1 MAKARAGGVAVVM
14 GAEELG
20 VVMPGD
26 LREQLRESTGRVV
39 RAKAVQSGEG
49 GENAPW
55 LEGLE
60 GMEDLEGPDWLGDV
74 EVLVTG
80 WGCPPL
86 TKAVLDRAPRLR
98 AVVHAAGSVKW
109 LVTEEVWERG
119 IVVSSA
125 AGVNAGPVADFT
137 LALITLAAKDALPMA
152 AAYANGRWP
161 AFTERRGADGRTVG
175 VIGASR
181 IGRGVMAGLRTSAA
195 GYRVLLYDPYVT
207 AEDAELLGAEYV
219 SCLADLCRA
228 SDIVTV
234 HAPETPETRRLLDEQ
249 HLALIP
255 DGGTVINTAR
265 GSIVDTG
272 ALERECASGR
282 LSAWLDVTDP
292 EPLQKERPLLSLPN
306 VMVTPHIAGAQ
317 GSEGRRL
324 GVWAVEEVKRWMR
337 GERLL
342 GEVRREELGRLA

>member
-1 MAKARAGGVAVVM
+1 MTEARAGGVAVVM

-20 VVMPGD
+20 VVMTSD
-26 LREQLRESTGRVV
+26 LRERLRELTGR
-39 RAKAVQSGEG
+39 AVSV
-49 GENAPW
+49 NVTP
-55 LEGLE
+55 EGLE
-60 GMEDLEGPDWLGDV
+60 DV

-98 AVVHAAGSVKW
+98 AVVHAAGSIKW
-109 LVTEEVWERG
+109 LVTEEVWARG

-125 AGVNAGPVADFT
+125 AEANAGPVADFT
-137 LALITLAAKDALPMA
+137 LAVIALAAKDALPMA
-152 AAYANGRWP
+152 AAYADGRWP
-161 AFTERRGADGRTVG
+161 AFAERRGADGRTVG

-181 IGRGVMAGLRTSAA
+181 IGRRVMAGLRASAA
-195 GYRVLLYDPYVT
+195 EYRVLLYDPYVG
-207 AEDAELLGAEYV
+207 AEETERLGAMGGERV
-219 SCLADLCRA
+219 ERLADLCRA
-228 SDIVTV
+228 ADIVTV
-234 HAPETPETRRLLDEQ
+234 HAPETPETHRLLDGE

-265 GSIVDTG
+265 GSIVDTE

-292 EPLQKERPLLSLPN
+292 EPLDRGRLLFQLPN
-306 VMVTPHIAGAQ
+306 VVVTPHIAGAQ

-324 GVWAVEEVKRWMR
+324 GMWAVEEVGRWR
-337 GERLL
+337 SGERLV
-342 GEVRREELGRLA
+342 GEVRREELGKLA

>member
-1 MAKARAGGVAVVM
+1 MTEARAGGVAVVM

-20 VVMPGD
+20 VVIPGD
-26 LREQLRESTGRVV
+26 LRERLGELTGRRVRVKAIAAGEGRESISVAG
-39 RAKAVQSGEG
+39 
-49 GENAPW
+49 P
-55 LEGLE
+55 EGLE
-60 GMEDLEGPDWLGDV
+60 DV

-86 TKAVLDRAPRLR
+86 TKAVLDRVPRLR
-98 AVVHAAGSVKW
+98 VVVHAAGSVKR

-125 AGVNAGPVADFT
+125 AEANAGPVADFT
-137 LALITLAAKDALPMA
+137 LAVITLAAKGALPMA
-152 AAYANGRWP
+152 AAYADGRWP

-181 IGRGVMAGLRTSAA
+181 IGRKVLAGLRASAA

-207 AEDAELLGAEYV
+207 DEDAERMGVERV
-219 SCLADLCRA
+219 SCPADLCRA

-255 DGGTVINTAR
+255 DGGAVINTAR

-292 EPLQKERPLLSLPN
+292 EPLEKERRLLSLPH

-324 GVWAVEEVKRWMR
+324 GVWAAEEVGRWVR
-337 GERLL
+337 RERLV
-342 GEVRREELGRLA
+342 GEVRREELERLA

>member
-1 MAKARAGGVAVVM
+1 MTEARAGGVAVVM

-26 LREQLRESTGRVV
+26 LRERLGELTGRVV
-39 RAKAVQSGEG
+39 MVRAIQAGEG
-49 GENAPW
+49 GEKIPVAGP
-55 LEGLE
+55 EGLE
-60 GMEDLEGPDWLGDV
+60 DV

-86 TKAVLDRAPRLR
+86 TKDVLDRAPRLR
-98 AVVHAAGSVKW
+98 VVVHAAGSVKR
-109 LVTEEVWERG
+109 LVAAEEVWERG

-137 LALITLAAKDALPMA
+137 LAVIALAAKGALPMA

-161 AFTERRGADGRTVG
+161 AFTERRGADGRTIG

-181 IGRGVMAGLRTSAA
+181 TGRRVMTGLRASAA

-207 AEDAELLGAEYV
+207 GEDAEQMGVERV
-219 SCLADLCRA
+219 SRLADLCRA

-234 HAPETPETRRLLDEQ
+234 HAPATPETRGLLDEQ

-265 GSIVDTG
+265 GSLVDTG

-292 EPLQKERPLLSLPN
+292 EPLEKERQLLSLPN
-306 VMVTPHIAGAQ
+306 VMVTPHLAGAQ

-324 GVWAVEEVKRWMR
+324 GVWAVKEVGRWVR
-337 GERLL
+337 GEKLL
-342 GEVRREELGRLA
+342 GEVRREELGRMA

>member
-1 MAKARAGGVAVVM
+1 MTEARAGGVAVVM

-20 VVMPGD
+20 VVMPSD
-26 LREQLRESTGRVV
+26 LRERLKELTGG
-39 RAKAVQSGEG
+39 AVSVNVTPEG
-49 GENAPW
+49 

-60 GMEDLEGPDWLGDV
+60 GLEDLEELDLEDV

-98 AVVHAAGSVKW
+98 AVVHAAGSIKW
-109 LVTEEVWERG
+109 LVTEEVWTRG

-125 AGVNAGPVADFT
+125 AEANAGPVADFT
-137 LALITLAAKDALPMA
+137 LAAIALAAKDALPMA
-152 AAYANGRWP
+152 AAYAEGRWP
-161 AFTERRGADGRTVG
+161 AFAERRGADRRTVG

-181 IGRGVMAGLRTSAA
+181 IGRRVMAGLRASAA
-195 GYRVLLYDPYVT
+195 GYRVLLYDPYV
-207 AEDAELLGAEYV
+207 GAEETV
-219 SCLADLCRA
+219 RLGVNGAMGVERVERLADLCRA
-228 SDIVTV
+228 ADIVTV
-234 HAPETPETRRLLDEQ
+234 HAPETPETHRLLDGE

-265 GSIVDTG
+265 GSIVDTE

-292 EPLQKERPLLSLPN
+292 EPLERGRLLFQLPN
-306 VMVTPHIAGAQ
+306 VVVTPHIAGAQ

-324 GVWAVEEVKRWMR
+324 GRWAVEEVGRWRR
-337 GERLL
+337 GERLV